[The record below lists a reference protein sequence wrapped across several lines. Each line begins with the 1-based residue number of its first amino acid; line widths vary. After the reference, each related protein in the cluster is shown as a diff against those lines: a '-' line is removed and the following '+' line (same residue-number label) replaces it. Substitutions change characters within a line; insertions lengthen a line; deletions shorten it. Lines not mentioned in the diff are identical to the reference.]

1 MAGRIDATHRCPYA
15 DGAVTT
21 FGYNG
26 AHRVIS
32 VLDPAQQS
40 ASVRHPMTMVY
51 DMVGVGHVPDRP
63 AGAGSPRLR
72 TPVPRSARNRRPRPR
87 PTLLATSTRTPTSAA

>member
-1 MAGRIDATHRCPYA
+1 MAALDGAGALQIEGTMAGRIDATHRCPYA

-51 DMVGVGHVPDRP
+51 DRQGRVTSQTDPLEPGHHVCAHR
-63 AGAGSPRLR
+63 
-72 TPVPRSARNRRPRPR
+72 
-87 PTLLATSTRTPTSAA
+87 